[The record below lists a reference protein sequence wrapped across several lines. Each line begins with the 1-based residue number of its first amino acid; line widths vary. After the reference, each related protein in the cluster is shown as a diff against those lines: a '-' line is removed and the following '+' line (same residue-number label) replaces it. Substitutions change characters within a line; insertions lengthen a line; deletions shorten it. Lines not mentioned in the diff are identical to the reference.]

1 MLLWGV
7 YNLAHYRIVKS
18 FKIIYGNQIPS
29 FFLTVEDESDIK
41 TLLESYDVLQKVTR
55 LLEKETPQNWQVF
68 AQKFGVSKEEC
79 DYLCPEDY
87 HSPTAAL
94 MEYLSAAYENL
105 TLQTFIESLMKIRR
119 EDVVKSLKEFF
130 NPIGEI
136 FLAFVDINQL

>member
-1 MLLWGV
+1 
-7 YNLAHYRIVKS
+7 
-18 FKIIYGNQIPS
+18 
-29 FFLTVEDESDIK
+29 
-41 TLLESYDVLQKVTR
+41 
-55 LLEKETPQNWQVF
+55 
-68 AQKFGVSKEEC
+68 
-79 DYLCPEDY
+79 
-87 HSPTAAL
+87 